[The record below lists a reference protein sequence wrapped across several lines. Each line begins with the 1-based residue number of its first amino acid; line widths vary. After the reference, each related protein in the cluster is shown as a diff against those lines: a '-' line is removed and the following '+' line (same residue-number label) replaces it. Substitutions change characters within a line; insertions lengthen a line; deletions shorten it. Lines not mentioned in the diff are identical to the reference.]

1 MKTPEQK
8 ARYAAAERVKAAA
21 KAIAAGRLPGRV
33 GQPPKWTEEQKKE
46 MRRIKSAK
54 WREANLERSR
64 EIIRNSMK
72 KANDAKAISAG
83 FEPGKIGRRAKPI
96 TPEQKREKQNARV
109 KKYYANNIEKGREI
123 GATAARNRR
132 ARIKGNGGTHTVADI
147 RALYFEQKGCCAL
160 CELPFLDEKTFHV
173 DHWKPLSRGGS
184 NDKSNL
190 KLLHP
195 KCNLMKH
202 TKLPSELKLGETQCS

>member
-8 ARYAAAERVKAAA
+8 AKYAAAEKAKAAA
-21 KAIAAGRLPGRV
+21 RAIAAGRVAGRV
-33 GQPPKWTEEQKKE
+33 GQPPKHTEAERKE
-46 MRRIKSAK
+46 LRRIKSAK
-54 WREANLERSR
+54 WREENKERAR
-64 EIIRNSMK
+64 EINRNSMK
-72 KANDAKAISAG
+72 RASDASCIARGKT
-83 FEPGKIGRRAKPI
+83 PGKMGPMPEPI
-96 TPEQKREKQNARV
+96 TPEQKREKQNSRC

-132 ARIKGNGGTHTVADI
+132 ARIKGNGGTHTVSDI

-173 DHWKPLSRGGS
+173 DHWKPLSKGGS

-195 KCNLMKH
+195 KCNLSKGA
-202 TKLPSELKLGETQCS
+202 KLPEQLNFRSA